1 MAAQLVLGN
10 PPRTLV
16 VGEIR
21 WQVEAARAGRGNDTP
36 TLPKKIHMSPAQGS
50 STTPTRLH
58 PPLGSK
64 YPSRAHGGQKCD
76 VLRLR
81 PWRPQWQKGVRRKS
95 ALRRCRAPPPSRWGE
110 VRAGRPQ
117 TRPPRRRG
125 GRCKELATLKSVP
138 FGKNGATARLTLPGC
153 RRRSRFFHEG
163 WFFAPSVRASKL
175 YISGGHDL
183 SRVGCN
189 PTSPV
194 GLPRS
199 SFS

>member
-1 MAAQLVLGN
+1 
-10 PPRTLV
+10 V

-64 YPSRAHGGQKCD
+64 YPSRAHGGQE
-76 VLRLR
+76 
-81 PWRPQWQKGVRRKS
+81 VRR
-95 ALRRCRAPPPSRWGE
+95 ATAPPLAASVAKGCKEGIRAAALPRPPAIE
-110 VRAGRPQ
+110 VGGSESWASPNAS
-117 TRPPRRRG
+117 PRRRG

-175 YISGGHDL
+175 YFSGGHDL